1 MDSSCASILTKAVGA
16 DKACV
21 MTKNANNTPS
31 TQSER
36 EANVLLELRTENAM
50 SEEVLDANSDALLEA
65 VQRHAADIALGPTIS
80 LNLND
85 LAIRLRFD
93 ALAATEA
100 EVHRVIADVLD
111 VIEQHTD
118 IVIVRSRSET
128 EIDDDELVAC

>member
-1 MDSSCASILTKAVGA
+1 MTENTK
-16 DKACV
+16 
-21 MTKNANNTPS
+21 NTPS
-31 TQSER
+31 TQPER

-85 LAIRLRFD
+85 LAICLRFD

-100 EVHRVIADVLD
+100 EFHRVIANVLD

-128 EIDDDELVAC
+128 EIDDELVAC

>member
-1 MDSSCASILTKAVGA
+1 MLRQTVGA

-21 MTKNANNTPS
+21 MTKNAKNTPS
-31 TQSER
+31 TQPER

-50 SEEVLDANSDALLEA
+50 SEEVLDANSDALLQA
-65 VQRHAADIALGPTIS
+65 VQRYAADIALGPTIS

-100 EVHRVIADVLD
+100 EVHRVIANVLD

-128 EIDDDELVAC
+128 EIDDAELVAC